1 MNFFEEEY
9 RKILERGKIFENV
22 SFVGRSCLGTI
33 DKDIKA
39 KLEFV
44 TLGCADYY
52 EALKIKILNRTE
64 GVVDSE
70 VIKFKDL
77 FGRKNTNHA
86 NFSEGILPHIW
97 ECNGKIEWY
106 VYKPTASDYDAF
118 NREIKE
124 YIKCFQKEEIEE
136 QEQTLQM

>member
-1 MNFFEEEY
+1 MNFFEKEF
-9 RKILERGKIFENV
+9 RKILEKDNIFKDIT
-22 SFVGRSCLGTI
+22 FVGRSCLGTI

-44 TLGCADYY
+44 TLGYADHY

-77 FGRKNTNHA
+77 LGRKSINHP
-86 NFSEGILPHIW
+86 NFKEGIVPHVW
-97 ECNGKIEWY
+97 EYNGKIEWY
-106 VYKPTASDYDAF
+106 AYKPTTSDYSAF

-124 YIKCFQKEEIEE
+124 YINCFQKEEIEE